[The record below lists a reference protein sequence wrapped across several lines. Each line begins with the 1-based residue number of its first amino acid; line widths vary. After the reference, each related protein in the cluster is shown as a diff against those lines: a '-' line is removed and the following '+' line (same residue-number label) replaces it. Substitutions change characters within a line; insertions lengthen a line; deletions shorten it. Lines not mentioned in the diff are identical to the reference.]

1 MAKINPN
8 TDLEREIAL
17 LNDLSHQ
24 NLGARW
30 QAVHSAPPPK
40 GISRRLLPIGYR
52 WTLMAPLIPKPG
64 AICARSRQ
72 APRQLYGHGL
82 P

>member
-30 QAVHSAPPPK
+30 
-40 GISRRLLPIGYR
+40 
-52 WTLMAPLIPKPG
+52 
-64 AICARSRQ
+64 
-72 APRQLYGHGL
+72 
-82 P
+82 